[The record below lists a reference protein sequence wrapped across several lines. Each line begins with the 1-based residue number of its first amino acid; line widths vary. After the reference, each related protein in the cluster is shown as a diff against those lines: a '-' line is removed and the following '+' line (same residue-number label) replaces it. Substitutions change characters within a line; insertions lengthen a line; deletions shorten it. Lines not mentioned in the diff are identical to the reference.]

1 MRESY
6 QNALAAGIEKR
17 FQNLEYEVM
26 EDIVRR
32 IQKAGKITSTAD
44 WELHRMQILG
54 KSTADLRKI
63 IASAVQFD
71 DDEVERLYR
80 EVVDNEYT
88 VYKDQYLKINRK
100 FIPYDENK
108 ELQQIT
114 KALTQQSNED
124 LNNITK
130 SMGFMVRN
138 ATGKLEFTP
147 LGEKYNEY
155 LDQAIT
161 DMTSGVYDY
170 NTLVRRLVK
179 QMTNSGLRT
188 ERQFAENAEDMSGVD
203 YPSGWHNRIDVAA
216 RRALLTGFSQITGQI
231 MDMNAEAL
239 HVDRFEV
246 SWHMGARPEHAAW
259 QGKVYTKQQLI
270 DICGLGTGPGLLGW
284 NCRHEYYLF
293 FPGSQRT
300 YTDEWLAKQNAKEAE
315 TTTFRGREYNTYQ
328 ATQKQRQL
336 ETRMRAQR
344 ETVKLMEAAEADSDD
359 ITIEKCKY
367 QAQMDEYR
375 DFSRTMGLKTQMER
389 VYGDLKGKVA
399 PSKKQYQEYKQE
411 KEKKHQEWLHSIGA
425 DGTTLKTVAEYEEAK
440 YNKTREYILLKG
452 YAKAVSK
459 GDISVLVGFDVY
471 RQTADEVEKK
481 IIGMETS
488 DGIKIESYATHFIDR
503 VIGQTSTSH
512 PGMRMGVPV
521 DDAYKALK
529 TGKPTQEKKMKSGD
543 VRKMYFGNSCSVVI
557 SVTDS
562 RLIQTNPRG
571 EN

>member
-26 EDIVRR
+26 ADIVRR

-44 WELHRMQILG
+44 WELQRMQILG

-63 IASAVQFD
+63 VASAVQFD

-100 FIPYDENK
+100 FVPYEENK

-188 ERQFAENAEDMSGVD
+188 ERPFAENSEDKSGID

-216 RRALLTGFSQITGQI
+216 RRALLTGFSQLTGQI

-344 ETVKLMEAAEADSDD
+344 ETVKLMEAAEADPDD

-399 PSKKQYQEYKQE
+399 PNRSVYEKWKNGEIQREILTE
-411 KEKKHQEWLHSIGA
+411 KERRALNQYLSAESYMLNEKLRNGEELTPEEEEMKRALSRALKKMPRYKGTVTRSLYFYDEETLKRALSEYQIGDEFRTPQFMSTTAGAELYNPSGQLQLIIENTKLGA
-425 DGTTLKTVAEYEEAK
+425 DIRK
-440 YNKTREYILLKG
+440 YNPGE
-452 YAKAVSK
+452 AE
-459 GDISVLVGFDVY
+459 VLYNIGNRFNVLDVVQKSDTWY
-471 RQTADEVEKK
+471 VFMKEK
-481 IIGMETS
+481 E
-488 DGIKIESYATHFIDR
+488 
-503 VIGQTSTSH
+503 
-512 PGMRMGVPV
+512 
-521 DDAYKALK
+521 
-529 TGKPTQEKKMKSGD
+529 
-543 VRKMYFGNSCSVVI
+543 
-557 SVTDS
+557 
-562 RLIQTNPRG
+562 
-571 EN
+571 

>member
-26 EDIVRR
+26 ADIVRR

-44 WELHRMQILG
+44 WELQRMQILG

-63 IASAVQFD
+63 VASAVQFD

-100 FIPYDENK
+100 FVPYEENK

-188 ERQFAENAEDMSGVD
+188 ERPFAENSEDKSGID

-216 RRALLTGFSQITGQI
+216 RRALLTGFSQLTGQI

-246 SWHMGARPEHAAW
+246 SWHMEPDRSMPH
-259 QGKVYTKQQLI
+259 
-270 DICGLGTGPGLLGW
+270 
-284 NCRHEYYLF
+284 
-293 FPGSQRT
+293 
-300 YTDEWLAKQNAKEAE
+300 
-315 TTTFRGREYNTYQ
+315 GRERYIQNSSLLTSAVSELVPDCLDGTADMSITCSSREVRERIQ
-328 ATQKQRQL
+328 MSGWQRKTRRKRKQRL
-336 ETRMRAQR
+336 F
-344 ETVKLMEAAEADSDD
+344 AAGN
-359 ITIEKCKY
+359 ITPIRPHRNSASWKPEC
-367 QAQMDEYR
+367 
-375 DFSRTMGLKTQMER
+375 G
-389 VYGDLKGKVA
+389 
-399 PSKKQYQEYKQE
+399 
-411 KEKKHQEWLHSIGA
+411 HS
-425 DGTTLKTVAEYEEAK
+425 
-440 YNKTREYILLKG
+440 
-452 YAKAVSK
+452 
-459 GDISVLVGFDVY
+459 
-471 RQTADEVEKK
+471 
-481 IIGMETS
+481 
-488 DGIKIESYATHFIDR
+488 
-503 VIGQTSTSH
+503 
-512 PGMRMGVPV
+512 
-521 DDAYKALK
+521 
-529 TGKPTQEKKMKSGD
+529 GKP
-543 VRKMYFGNSCSVVI
+543 
-557 SVTDS
+557 
-562 RLIQTNPRG
+562 
-571 EN
+571 